1 VSTKQS
7 SLAVL
12 LLCALILQPS
22 STIAIMEV
30 SLPTND
36 NSNGDIATTTA
47 SSSAAFASA
56 SSLGAIALSIKR
68 LKEIKVNFLALDFDQ
83 TILSCHTGGRW
94 EGSVDELLEYV
105 RPVFIQLIPAA
116 QAAGI
121 EVAVVTFTHQIH
133 LVRAVL
139 DSIMLS
145 ALTDIGNGDNNND
158 TFNAT
163 ATTTAAANANNTQT
177 PSGRI
182 PIRGN
187 DRSWSYKGKGSR
199 SGKQPHMASAVEEL
213 EYRFGV
219 EITKATTLLIDD
231 DAKNIRTALQHG
243 VRALWLNPE
252 KPHRL
257 LPELIKLR

>member
-1 VSTKQS
+1 MEA
-7 SLAVL
+7 SLPS
-12 LLCALILQPS
+12 PS
-22 STIAIMEV
+22 SKST
-30 SLPTND
+30 TNA
-36 NSNGDIATTTA
+36 SATTAATTTTILSAAYA
-47 SSSAAFASA
+47 SS
-56 SSLGAIALSIKR
+56 SSLGAIPTAVAR
-68 LKEIKVNFLALDFDQ
+68 LKELHINFLALDFDQ

-94 EGSVDELLEYV
+94 QGSVDELLEFV

-116 QAAGI
+116 QEAGI
-121 EVAVVTFTHQIH
+121 EVAVVTFSHQVS

-139 DSIMLS
+139 DSIMMS
-145 ALTDIGNGDNNND
+145 AGSTDDISHNKN
-158 TFNAT
+158 TT
-163 ATTTAAANANNTQT
+163 ATYKS

-187 DRSWSYKGKGSR
+187 DRSWTYNGKGAR

-231 DAKNIRTALQHG
+231 DSRNVRTALQHG
-243 VRALWLNPE
+243 VRAVWFNPE

-257 LPELIKLR
+257 LPEMIKLK

>member
-1 VSTKQS
+1 MEASSPQVLSQS
-7 SLAVL
+7 DSR
-12 LLCALILQPS
+12 
-22 STIAIMEV
+22 
-30 SLPTND
+30 ND
-36 NSNGDIATTTA
+36 AATS
-47 SSSAAFASA
+47 SSSAYASA
-56 SSLGAIALSIKR
+56 SSQGAIATSIAR
-68 LKEIKVNFLALDFDQ
+68 LKEINVNFLALDFDR

-94 EGSVDELLEYV
+94 KGTVDELLEYV

-121 EVAVVTFTHQIH
+121 EVAVVTFTHQIS

-145 ALTDIGNGDNNND
+145 AREDGDNDYINNNNNNN
-158 TFNAT
+158 NAT
-163 ATTTAAANANNTQT
+163 ATRT

-187 DRSWSYKGKGSR
+187 DRSWTYNGKGSR
-199 SGKQPHMASAVEEL
+199 SGKQAHMASAVEEL

-219 EITKATTLLIDD
+219 KITKATTLLIDD
-231 DAKNIRTALQHG
+231 DSRNIRTALQHG
-243 VRALWLNPE
+243 VRALRFNPE

-257 LPELIKLR
+257 LPEIIKLN